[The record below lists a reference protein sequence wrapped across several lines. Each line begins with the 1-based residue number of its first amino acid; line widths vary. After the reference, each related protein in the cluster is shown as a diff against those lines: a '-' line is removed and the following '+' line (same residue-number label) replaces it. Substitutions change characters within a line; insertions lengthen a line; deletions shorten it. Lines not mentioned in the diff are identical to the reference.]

1 MKILLETE
9 RLYFREFTMDDAE
22 MLFEM
27 HQDPEITRYVRDA
40 VPWDTLE
47 LTQKILREFILP
59 QYENKIGRWAVYVK
73 ENNVFIG
80 WCGLKKVDDEYDLG
94 YRFIQKYWGRGYA
107 TEAAAAVLTYGVE
120 LGLEH
125 IMGRAAVAN
134 EASVNVLKK
143 IGMTFEKYYV
153 DEDAMGES
161 VKYIVSRSNKTS

>member
-27 HQDPEITRYVRDA
+27 HQDHEITRYVGDV

-134 EASVNVLKK
+134 VASVNVLKK
-143 IGMTFEKYYV
+143 IGMTFEKFYV
-153 DEDAMGES
+153 DEEAMGES
-161 VKYIVSRSNKTS
+161 VKYIVDSTYKPS

>member
-9 RLYFREFTMDDAE
+9 RLYFREFTMDDDE

-27 HQDPEITRYVRDA
+27 HQDPEITEYVGDA
-40 VPWDTLE
+40 VPWDSIE
-47 LTQKILREFILP
+47 LTRKILREFIPP
-59 QYENKIGRWAVYVK
+59 QYENKIGRWAVYMK

-80 WCGLKKVDDEYDLG
+80 WCGLKKVDEEYDLG

-107 TEAAAAVLTYGVE
+107 TEAVLTYGVN
-120 LGLEH
+120 LGIEN

-134 EASVNVLKK
+134 VASVNVLKK

-153 DEDAMGES
+153 DEEAMGES
-161 VKYIVSRSNKTS
+161 VKYIVSSTYKSS

>member
-1 MKILLETE
+1 MKVLLETE
-9 RLYFREFTMDDAE
+9 RLYFREFTIDDAE

-27 HQDPEITRYVRDA
+27 HQDPEITRYVGDV
-40 VPWDTLE
+40 VPWDSIE
-47 LTQKILREFILP
+47 LTRKILREFILP

-80 WCGLKKVDDEYDLG
+80 WCGLKKVEDEYDLG

-107 TEAAAAVLTYGVE
+107 TEAAEAVLTYGVN
-120 LGLEH
+120 LGLEN

-134 EASVNVLKK
+134 VASVNVLKK

-161 VKYIVSRSNKTS
+161 VKYVVSSAYISS